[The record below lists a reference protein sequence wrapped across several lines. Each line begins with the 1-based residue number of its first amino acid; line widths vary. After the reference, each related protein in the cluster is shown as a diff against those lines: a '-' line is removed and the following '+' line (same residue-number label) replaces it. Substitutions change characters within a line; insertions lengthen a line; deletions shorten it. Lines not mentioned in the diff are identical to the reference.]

1 MNDVLVFAMVILV
14 LVIILVAMT
23 IKIVPQQ
30 RVGVVERLG
39 KFNRLLTP
47 GLNILIPLIEQV
59 RVYHDLRIQQ
69 ANVPPQTVITK
80 DNVQVQIDMIIFYQ
94 VVGPEQATYGISDYV
109 YGVRNITTATMRQI
123 IGKLELDETLSG
135 REKIS
140 VEIRVALDEATEKW
154 GVRIE
159 RVEVIDIKPPTD
171 IQDAMDKQMKAERSK
186 RAIILEAE
194 AAKQDMILRSE
205 GDKQSKILR
214 AEGDREAR
222 IRQAEGFKEAQEL
235 EAIGQAAAILSVAEA
250 EKNRIE
256 LLKIA
261 GLDENV
267 LAYKSFESLIEMAKG
282 SANKV
287 FIPTGAMNAL
297 GSLGAIGEVFK
308 EKKDIAIVDPS
319 KARGKFSES

>member
-1 MNDVLVFAMVILV
+1 MWIVIIVILFLVVV
-14 LVIILVAMT
+14 LIGLT

-47 GLNILIPLIEQV
+47 GLNILVPVIDQV

-80 DNVQVQIDMIIFYQ
+80 DNVQVLIDTVIFYQ

-109 YGVRNITTATMRQI
+109 YGVRNISTATMRQI

-140 VEIRVALDEATEKW
+140 IDIRLALDEATEKW

-159 RVEVIDIKPPTD
+159 RVEVIDIKPPLD
-171 IQDAMDKQMKAERSK
+171 IQEAMDKQMKAERSK
-186 RAIILEAE
+186 RAIVLEAE
-194 AAKQDMILRSE
+194 AAKQDMILRAE
-205 GDKQSKILR
+205 GDKQSKILK
-214 AEGDREAR
+214 AEGDKEAR
-222 IRQAEGFKEAQEL
+222 IRQAEGLRSAQEL
-235 EAIGQAAAILSVAEA
+235 EGQGQAAAIHIVAEA
-250 EKNRIE
+250 EKKRMQLIKE
-256 LLKIA
+256 A

-267 LAYKSFESLIEMAKG
+267 LAYKSFEALIEVSKG
-282 SANKV
+282 AANKI
-287 FIPTGAMNAL
+287 FIPIGAVDTL
-297 GSLGAIGEVFK
+297 GSVGAISEVFK
-308 EKKDIAIVDPS
+308 LK
-319 KARGKFSES
+319 